1 MKLPKKIHIDFTID
15 LIKVFKV
22 VKIGVGFVW
31 KLLPWAIIIF
41 LLLTRSAHAAT
52 MPVRRANL
60 PSVSD
65 GGLSSLIVK
74 PDISNDL
81 LNKLQDAQK
90 PPEPVVVPE
99 PAPAPEAAVEPSF
112 TPGNDYFWGQC
123 VWYVANRKSVP
134 AGWGN
139 ASDWLANA
147 QAQGWSTGT
156 EPRVGAVAWFPIGGE
171 GHVAYTEAVNDD
183 GTIQVSEMNV
193 LGLGVVDYKT
203 IDAHSVEYIY

>member
-1 MKLPKKIHIDFTID
+1 M
-15 LIKVFKV
+15 
-22 VKIGVGFVW
+22 W
-31 KLLPWAIIIF
+31 QLLPWVVIIF
-41 LLLTRSAHAAT
+41 LLLTHKAGAAT
-52 MPVRRANL
+52 IPATYKE
-60 PSVSD
+60 SD
-65 GGLSSLIVK
+65 KSSSNGGLSSLMIK
-74 PDISNDL
+74 PTPSTIL
-81 LNKLQDAQK
+81 IKQIQDAQK
-90 PPEPVVVPE
+90 PAPPPPVVV
-99 PAPAPEAAVEPSF
+99 PAPAPEPVVEAPIEPTF

-147 QAQGWSTGT
+147 QAQGWATGT